1 MLLQRRLK
9 FYLVG
14 ITGRTSFILE
24 NLQGTKFKITIGN
37 ELKCSCERANNWQC
51 SHTLYVLTDI
61 FYIPED
67 HSLLFRHSYDDKEL
81 RYCFFHIDISSQA
94 DASMITRWK
103 TF

>member
-1 MLLQRRLK
+1 MSKAAKKSKQLEIEEVKMLLHRRQK

-37 ELKCSCERANNWQC
+37 ELKCSCESINNRQC
-51 SHTLYVLTDI
+51 THTLYVLTDI

-67 HSLLFRHSYDDKEL
+67 HPLLFRHIYNDKEL
-81 RYCFFHIDISSQA
+81 RYYLD
-94 DASMITRWK
+94 
-103 TF
+103 